1 MLDMIPLFLP
11 SGIENCTPS
20 SLLTDV
26 GAEVTS
32 SNLSAALLHLRHVTA
47 VPSHVLSDICL
58 MLVLLFLSLTV
69 ILSPPK
75 GAGSSLGALS
85 SR

>member
-1 MLDMIPLFLP
+1 MIPLFLP

-32 SNLSAALLHLRHVTA
+32 SNLSAALLHLI
-47 VPSHVLSDICL
+47 SL
-58 MLVLLFLSLTV
+58 LVLTGQVLYSCWPYFNHRELISKHKFNTV
-69 ILSPPK
+69 INKVGNPLVSK
-75 GAGSSLGALS
+75 
-85 SR
+85 RRVF